1 MTMLV
6 ASSED
11 AEKSKMTSKTQHSAP
26 DNYTTLRYEKD
37 RAVATITLDRPDKR
51 NAISSAMIAELL
63 ASLNAAEGDPAVRA
77 VILTGAGRAFCSGMD
92 LETLQT
98 IAGQTAEENL
108 ADSREMA
115 RMFHRLYSFPKP
127 LITAVNGTAVAGG
140 CGIATFSD
148 ITLAVPEA
156 KFGYTEVRIGF
167 IPALVSVLVRRQM
180 GEKRARELLL
190 TGAIIDAA
198 EAFRLGMVTEIVP
211 ADNLLQR
218 ANEVAAKFLE
228 ASPTSLRRTK
238 RLLLQYNDKEVTQ
251 EIELAIQENAAIRAT
266 EDFRE
271 GLASFLEKRQPK
283 WTGH

>member
-1 MTMLV
+1 M
-6 ASSED
+6 
-11 AEKSKMTSKTQHSAP
+11 KSKTQAG
-26 DNYTTLRYEKD
+26 DAATYTTLLYEKD
-37 RAVATITLDRPDKR
+37 GAIATITLNRPDKR
-51 NAISSAMIAELL
+51 NAISSTMIEEVLGV
-63 ASLNAAEGDPAVRA
+63 LNAAEADSAVRV

-98 IAGQTAEENL
+98 IAGQTGEQNL
-108 ADSREMA
+108 ADSRQMA
-115 RMFHRLYSFPKP
+115 RMFHRLYAFPKP
-127 LITAVNGTAVAGG
+127 LITAVNGAAVAGG

-211 ADNLLQR
+211 AENLLQR
-218 ANEVAAKFLE
+218 AHEVAAKFLE

>member
-6 ASSED
+6 ASSENLNTLMMTKAQAGD
-11 AEKSKMTSKTQHSAP
+11 AAS
-26 DNYTTLRYEKD
+26 YTTLRYEKD
-37 RAVATITLDRPDKR
+37 GAIATITLDRPDKR
-51 NAISSAMIAELL
+51 NAISSTMIEELL
-63 ASLNAAEGDPAVRA
+63 AALNAAENDSAVRV
-77 VILTGAGRAFCSGMD
+77 VILTGAGRAFCSGLD
-92 LETLQT
+92 LETLQA
-98 IAGQTAEENL
+98 IAGQTAEQNL
-108 ADSREMA
+108 AASRQTA

-127 LITAVNGTAVAGG
+127 LITAVNGAAVAGG

-190 TGAIIDAA
+190 TGQIIDAA

-211 ADNLLQR
+211 AENLMQR
-218 ANEVAAKFLE
+218 AQEVAAKFLE

-238 RLLLQYNDKEVTQ
+238 RLLLLYNEKEVMQ
-251 EIELAIQENAAIRAT
+251 EIELATQENAAIRGT

-283 WTGH
+283 WTGR

>member
-1 MTMLV
+1 MM
-6 ASSED
+6 
-11 AEKSKMTSKTQHSAP
+11 KSKPQP
-26 DNYTTLRYEKD
+26 DDAAGYTTLKYEKD
-37 RAVATITLDRPDKR
+37 GAVATITLNRPDKR
-51 NAISSAMIAELL
+51 NAISSAMIDELMG
-63 ASLNAAEGDPAVRA
+63 ALNAAEGDPALRVL
-77 VILTGAGRAFCSGMD
+77 ILTGAGKCFCSGMD

-98 IAGQTAEENL
+98 IAQQTPEQNL
-108 ADSREMA
+108 ADSRQIA

-127 LITAVNGTAVAGG
+127 LITAVNGAAIAGG

-190 TGAIIDAA
+190 TGQIIDAA

-211 ADNLLQR
+211 AENLLQR
-218 ANEVAAKFLE
+218 AREVAAKFLE

-238 RLLLQYNDKEVTQ
+238 RLLLLYNEKEVAQ
-251 EIELAIQENAAIRAT
+251 EIELATQENAAIRAT

-283 WTGH
+283 WTGR

>member
-1 MTMLV
+1 M
-6 ASSED
+6 
-11 AEKSKMTSKTQHSAP
+11 KSKDHTSTP

-37 RAVATITLDRPDKR
+37 GAIATITLDRPDKR
-51 NAISSAMIAELL
+51 NAISSTMIEELL
-63 ASLNAAEGDPAVRA
+63 ASLNTAEDDSAVRV

-92 LETLQT
+92 LETLQA
-98 IAGQTAEENL
+98 IAGKTTEQNL
-108 ADSREMA
+108 ADSRQMA

-127 LITAVNGTAVAGG
+127 LITAVNGAAVAGG

-190 TGAIIDAA
+190 TGCVFDAA
-198 EAFRLGMVTEIVP
+198 EAYRLGLVTEIVP
-211 ADNLLQR
+211 ATDLMAR
-218 ANEVAAKFLE
+218 AYKFVDVFL
-228 ASPTSLRRTK
+228 ANSPTSLRRTK
-238 RLLLQYNDKEVTQ
+238 RLLLRYDEDEIAQ
-251 EIELAIQENAAIRAT
+251 EIELATQENAANRGT

-271 GLASFLEKRQPK
+271 GLASFLEKRTPK
-283 WTGH
+283 WTGS